1 MANVTD
7 DNGQCITYND
17 DNGQRIMMTMANN
30 DYNDDDGRCHTCN
43 EEEAFAGMNA
53 WWSARTWGLIS
64 LVNA

>member
-53 WWSARTWGLIS
+53 
-64 LVNA
+64 